1 MSIQSLRTSKSM
13 THVVNAEN
21 ATTSPACATVTYRL
35 RATRAGLSKPRYL
48 IAILTISIYVHT
60 SLLNFSP
67 QVTSGDDNDVLLL
80 HATNTGF
87 DGNILH
93 MKASAEAS
101 EAFNFIYAETDS
113 K

>member
-1 MSIQSLRTSKSM
+1 
-13 THVVNAEN
+13 
-21 ATTSPACATVTYRL
+21 
-35 RATRAGLSKPRYL
+35 
-48 IAILTISIYVHT
+48 
-60 SLLNFSP
+60 LNFSP